1 MPGTVEG
8 GLKTTETNK
17 KKYGADYYR
26 RIGKLGGIK
35 SRGGGFATPK
45 IGIDGLTGPERAKL
59 AGAKG
64 GKISKKNKGES
75 K

>member
-17 KKYGADYYR
+17 KRYGVDYYR
-26 RIGKLGGIK
+26 NIGKLGGLK
-35 SRGGGFATPK
+35 SRGGGFASHK
-45 IGIDGLTGPERAKL
+45 VGEDGLTGLERARI

-64 GKISKKNKGES
+64 GKISRKNKGE
-75 K
+75 